1 MLRGLGLQELFKIDL
16 VEAIW
21 GDLLTVDDG
30 LERVTFINDLDS
42 SGIEGDI
49 KGADGADG
57 GDRNQRTWDVSY
69 GGLSYPVYLNV
80 VRDFGS
86 FSLSKLNVYRLWIT
100 LDWEAEL
107 LGKGG
112 SDQIDVSPGV
122 TVGRAN
128 FCLICIIARIHFSF
142 PKSFKDL
149 RLLSRSGH
157 QTLGGA
163 LCV

>member
-57 GDRNQRTWDVSY
+57 GDRNQGTRDIGYGGVSY
-69 GGLSYPVYLNV
+69 P
-80 VRDFGS
+80 
-86 FSLSKLNVYRLWIT
+86 I
-100 LDWEAEL
+100 
-107 LGKGG
+107 
-112 SDQIDVSPGV
+112 
-122 TVGRAN
+122 
-128 FCLICIIARIHFSF
+128 
-142 PKSFKDL
+142 
-149 RLLSRSGH
+149 
-157 QTLGGA
+157 
-163 LCV
+163 